1 VETLQTD
8 FTVFLCTFESLQV
21 ETTVTPMMMA
31 TCTGV
36 LIRKRTVIPVSSCQE
51 FIVGFRYLATGLINE
66 IHY

>member
-1 VETLQTD
+1 METLQTD

-21 ETTVTPMMMA
+21 ETTVTPMMVA

>member
-51 FIVGFRYLATGLINE
+51 FIVGFRYLAAGLINE

>member
-1 VETLQTD
+1 METLQTD

>member
-1 VETLQTD
+1 
-8 FTVFLCTFESLQV
+8 
-21 ETTVTPMMMA
+21 MMA

-36 LIRKRTVIPVSSCQE
+36 LIRKGTVIPVSSCQE